1 MSLPRKTSNTKP
13 MSSTEESSSS
23 TPPSENGNGGFVSLD
38 IINSLFEK
46 QQNSIIQLIEAT
58 FEKRLD
64 AVEQKLELWA
74 PKLDEKFEAVDRH
87 LEYNDNASQASLEE
101 LHNIKESL
109 MRDSS
114 TNLKIEAITAENTEE
129 LRKLRME
136 QQIIEEKIAKLNNVS
151 NKFRSSLSSL
161 SPVSSTVTQRSPG
174 GDVVMRD
181 ASSHYEYKIP
191 DFDGNNIDIDSFCER
206 CLQFFRVYS
215 NEFNGDES
223 TKVYIIEDHLKGDAQ
238 RWYFMEEKIRQRAD
252 PNSIRLLENLRTEFP
267 SMFSEDYCR
276 TSLLKLRH
284 EWGKAYEFMAEFNR
298 LTRVLK
304 LDDPTK
310 KVLLMQ
316 EVKPSVR
323 EAMYDIDDKNSQ
335 YHEYVDVLMKCD
347 KHPELYK
354 RESIDKYD
362 SRRERKIII
371 MALLGIIDPLRPSQ
385 QIENFKKTRSNSSK
399 IEGKSKVDYSNKGK
413 DIDSKST
420 LKNKDSHHF
429 SCKDSAN
436 SFNNNEV

>member
-1 MSLPRKTSNTKP
+1 

-385 QIENFKKTRSNSSK
+385 QIENFKKTRFNSSK

-413 DIDSKST
+413 NIDSKST